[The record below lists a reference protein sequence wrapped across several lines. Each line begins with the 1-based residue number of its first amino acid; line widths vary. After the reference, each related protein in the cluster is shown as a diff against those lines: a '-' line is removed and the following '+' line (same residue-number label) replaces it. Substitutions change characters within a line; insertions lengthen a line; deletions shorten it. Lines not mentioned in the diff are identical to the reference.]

1 MQIQEWAAPE
11 EPGAQGAL
19 PRRAP
24 VSRRLQLR
32 TNGYK
37 RCAVT
42 GECSDKIF
50 MSEKAVVHGPEWD
63 RK

>member
-1 MQIQEWAAPE
+1 MGPPQEQDVH
-11 EPGAQGAL
+11 GATRHRL
-19 PRRAP
+19 L

-37 RCAVT
+37 RSA
-42 GECSDKIF
+42 EPPDCSDKIF
-50 MSEKAVVHGPEWD
+50 MSEKAVLHGPEWD